1 MNQKTYHIDGHHYR
15 VISRTDKTLNLRI
28 CADPK
33 TLAGMRELAG
43 LKQYEMCERTGLTTS
58 ELSKFERAAHYG
70 RTVPARLLKIYKEL
84 YAAK

>member
-1 MNQKTYHIDGHHYR
+1 
-15 VISRTDKTLNLRI
+15 
-28 CADPK
+28 
-33 TLAGMRELAG
+33 
-43 LKQYEMCERTGLTTS
+43 MCERTGLTTS